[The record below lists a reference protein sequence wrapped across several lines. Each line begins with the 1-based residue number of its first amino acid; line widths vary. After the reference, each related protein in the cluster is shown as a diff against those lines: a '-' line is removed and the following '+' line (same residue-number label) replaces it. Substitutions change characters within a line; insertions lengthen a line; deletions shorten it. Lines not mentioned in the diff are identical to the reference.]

1 MVFCH
6 VVFILI
12 TWPSP
17 FSLLPL
23 SRSVEERGRP
33 QNLDT
38 RLKFGGS
45 PVKKEKEFKF
55 LMALFERR
63 QDILRSTLN
72 LVKWGKDKIC
82 YFVQTIS
89 TTSLRQVDWF
99 QEDIKVLEE
108 FSDYT
113 RQKDIDSLWTN
124 SCTIVADLIT
134 KCIDNLL
141 SNHDERLSIELKI
154 ILFIY
159 QRMSAAKK
167 SNCG

>member
-1 MVFCH
+1 M
-6 VVFILI
+6 
-12 TWPSP
+12 
-17 FSLLPL
+17 
-23 SRSVEERGRP
+23 
-33 QNLDT
+33 
-38 RLKFGGS
+38 
-45 PVKKEKEFKF
+45 
-55 LMALFERR
+55 
-63 QDILRSTLN
+63 
-72 LVKWGKDKIC
+72 
-82 YFVQTIS
+82 
-89 TTSLRQVDWF
+89 DWF

-113 RQKDIDSLWTN
+113 RQKDVDSLWTN
-124 SCTIVADLIT
+124 SCTIAADLIT